1 MPEDPAARCT
11 AARCT
16 AARRSAVHARY
27 ALDEQAVLT

>member
-1 MPEDPAARCT
+1 MPEDP